1 MLYYND
7 EIAYEQNNMMYSIDM
22 MRLKT
27 YITFEKWTEI
37 EFVIKTFYGD
47 KHKFYT
53 TAKSRDFFYNYVIE
67 IEEGISFWIGF
78 LHNAEKRS
86 QSDFKKY
93 NMTIEFNPNK
103 VKKNGLLMRILN
115 VSGEWYLKSYDLAID
130 VKININDII
139 PDISGKSA
147 YQLRMNSFNDKTI
160 YIGKGNGRIKIYNKK
175 IEAEMEGLGE
185 LTRIEQSIDAD
196 DFDISKVHFAKV
208 PDKLPKIYLNKYLYS
223 LSDYDDK
230 TLFAIL
236 YAVQSGFPI
245 KNLTYTYKQKIR
257 NLFEGRFCH

>member
-1 MLYYND
+1 MNH
-7 EIAYEQNNMMYSIDM
+7 ITPK
-22 MRLKT
+22 LKK
-27 YITFEKWTEI
+27 I
-37 EFVIKTFYGD
+37 
-47 KHKFYT
+47 
-53 TAKSRDFFYNYVIE
+53 
-67 IEEGISFWIGF
+67 
-78 LHNAEKRS
+78 
-86 QSDFKKY
+86 
-93 NMTIEFNPNK
+93 
-103 VKKNGLLMRILN
+103 
-115 VSGEWYLKSYDLAID
+115 AID
-130 VKININDII
+130 K
-139 PDISGKSA
+139 
-147 YQLRMNSFNDKTI
+147 Y
-160 YIGKGNGRIKIYNKK
+160 RIKIYNKK